1 MKTNGILKITMTH
14 KFNYLILLFFLLG
27 CSNDNYSIKKK
38 PICKELVGKN
48 KLIINCNEY
57 KELYH
62 LTINDLN
69 KSLFI
74 CYKKNFKVNL
84 DGQITKEIFLKCH
97 SQDGEKKKIYFF

>member
-1 MKTNGILKITMTH
+1 MGN
-14 KFNYLILLFFLLG
+14 KFNYLILILLSFFLFG
-27 CSNDNYSIKKK
+27 CSSNNYSITKK

-69 KSLFI
+69 KSFLF
-74 CYKKNFKVNL
+74 CYKKDFVINL
-84 DGQITKEIFLKCH
+84 DGKVSREIFLKCH
-97 SQDGEKKKIYFF
+97 SQHGDKKSIYFY

>member
-1 MKTNGILKITMTH
+1 MN
-14 KFNYLILLFFLLG
+14 KFNYLTLIFLLSFLLG
-27 CSNDNYSIKKK
+27 CANKNYSITKK